1 MTPTRKLI
9 NNHKKQTRMKNLRNS
24 VQLIGFLGANPEIK
38 TLENGNKLAKINLAT
53 NESYKNQQGEKVT
66 ETQWHTVV
74 AWGNQAKIAEKYLQ
88 KGNEIC
94 IEGKLTTRNY
104 TDKEGIKRYV
114 TEIVCND
121 ILMLGSKK

>member
-1 MTPTRKLI
+1 
-9 NNHKKQTRMKNLRNS
+9 MKNLRNS

-38 TLENGNKLAKINLAT
+38 TLENGNKLAKLNLAT

-94 IEGKLTTRNY
+94 IEGKLSTRNY
-104 TDKEGIKRYV
+104 TDKEGVKRYV

>member
-1 MTPTRKLI
+1 
-9 NNHKKQTRMKNLRNS
+9 MKNLRNS
-24 VQLIGFLGANPEIK
+24 VQLIGFLGANPEVK
-38 TLENGNKLAKINLAT
+38 TLENGNKLAKLNLAT

-94 IEGKLTTRNY
+94 IEGKLSTRNY
-104 TDKEGIKRYV
+104 TDKEGVKRYV

>member
-1 MTPTRKLI
+1 
-9 NNHKKQTRMKNLRNS
+9 MKNLRNS
-24 VQLIGFLGANPEIK
+24 VQLIGHLGANPAIK
-38 TLENGNKLAKINLAT
+38 TLENGNTLAKLNLAT

-74 AWGNQAKIAEKYLQ
+74 AWGSQAKIAEKYLQ

-104 TDKEGIKRYV
+104 TDKEGVKRYV